1 MVQCGEELFWAKIV
15 DGRLELVEKFAE
27 FFCIFGRVAC
37 RRSLELLH
45 DFVGV
50 CKEARFDAGE
60 ELDVV

>member
-15 DGRLELVEKFAE
+15 NGRLELVEKFAE
-27 FFCIFGRVAC
+27 FLGVFGRVAC

-50 CKEARFDAGE
+50 YEEARFDS
-60 ELDVV
+60 